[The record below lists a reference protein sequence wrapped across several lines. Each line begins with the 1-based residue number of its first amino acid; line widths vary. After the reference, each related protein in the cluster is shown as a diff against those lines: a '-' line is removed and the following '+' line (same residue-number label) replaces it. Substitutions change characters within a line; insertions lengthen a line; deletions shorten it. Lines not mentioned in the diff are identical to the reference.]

1 MTMSIAMKI
10 IPLKGIHLQKSTS
23 KLFLE
28 RMFHTKWHE
37 LFGFTSQRKKTSC
50 IQVNFNF
57 RKGVHKARLIEPC
70 VQLKEQLDLCSICDF
85 QSLGL
90 IEWSSLA
97 TICRAS
103 WICWHLQ
110 IHQLEPSKKLKPP
123 HVSKELDEFSCMT
136 GNVSHLISFCK
147 RCSHIKYEIVVEWL
161 KTHGMKSYS
170 QKGLLTWSMWS
181 TTEKE
186 IWSFAFYLFPPQS
199 VTSCERDLIWWEGSS
214 QQGF

>member
-1 MTMSIAMKI
+1 MQSPEGVVRQNAATKSQAGHMSGTKVALCVRSQALGWGKNKCGFNIFLLQYFRKSLRLNLYLSPAPLAFMTMSIAMKI

-37 LFGFTSQRKKTSC
+37 LFGFTSQRKKTFC
-50 IQVNFNF
+50 IQLNFNF

-90 IEWSSLA
+90 IQWSSLA

-110 IHQLEPSKKLKPP
+110 IHQTEPSKKLKPP
-123 HVSKELDEFSCMT
+123 HVSEELDEFSCIA
-136 GNVSHLISFCK
+136 GNLSHLI
-147 RCSHIKYEIVVEWL
+147 
-161 KTHGMKSYS
+161 
-170 QKGLLTWSMWS
+170 
-181 TTEKE
+181 
-186 IWSFAFYLFPPQS
+186 
-199 VTSCERDLIWWEGSS
+199 
-214 QQGF
+214 